1 MIIESGII
9 IFIGFMLIALKLKH
23 ETLLRM
29 LGKPLLVDLT
39 ASVIAYVIHFG
50 TFTGVMAAAV
60 AALMMSATISIGR
73 KVFGYITTDAYNRP
87 TYYVGSWDLL
97 PDVEYSETDS
107 TPHNAE
113 P

>member
-9 IFIGFMLIALKLKH
+9 IFVGFILIALKLDRR
-23 ETLLRM
+23 TLLKL

-39 ASVIAYVIHFG
+39 ASIIAYVIHFG

-60 AALMMSATISIGR
+60 AALMMSATISICR
-73 KVFGYITTDAYNRP
+73 RIFGFIERGEDGEL

-97 PDVEYSETDS
+97 PDDDPE
-107 TPHNAE
+107 
-113 P
+113 